1 MLDDTRSV
9 VPVEVIQSVTR
20 IYGGLAFTIQ
30 TVTPDDELVAI
41 LESEDFAA
49 EMRDERPRP

>member
-30 TVTPDDELVAI
+30 TVTPDDEPVPI